1 MKRCAARGL
10 TLIELLVAMTLGLLI
25 VVATISGYLGLSEA
39 VRTAE
44 AQARM
49 DEDAQAALAILTAQL
64 RMAGSNPDRPNRSPS
79 RNPLYPTP
87 LGFPLRGC
95 DGSFAN
101 VATAG
106 SIQDLTCSS
115 GSPTAPDS
123 IAITYEA
130 DRYNT
135 VSPPPGFQPADCIGY
150 PLPDLNA
157 TVDVIDGTGPAVP
170 TLITFHAVD
179 NRFYIASS
187 GPTES
192 PSLYCKGNGMGS
204 IATPLVENVEDLQL
218 SYGTV
223 PATASQ
229 TSTANIAG
237 YLDASELITHSAL
250 SLLPDDATRWE
261 KVATVR
267 VCLVVRSAKPLSIS
281 AGSAHYVKCDGTL
294 ETHPPDSRLR
304 RAYST
309 TVVLRNRR

>member
-1 MKRCAARGL
+1 VKRRAVRGL

-49 DEDAQAALAILTAQL
+49 DEDAQAALSILTAQL
-64 RMAGSNPDRPNRSPS
+64 RMAGSNPDRPNRLPS

-95 DGSFAN
+95 DGTFAN
-101 VATAG
+101 VTTAV

-115 GSPTAPDS
+115 SSPAAPDS

-135 VSPPPGFQPADCIGY
+135 VTQPPGLQPADCVGY
-150 PLPDLNA
+150 PLPELNA
-157 TVDVIDGTGPAVP
+157 TVDVPDGSGPGVP
-170 TLITFHAVD
+170 TLITYHAAD
-179 NRFYIASS
+179 NRFYVAFS
-187 GPTES
+187 GPAES
-192 PSLYCKGNGMGS
+192 PSLYCKGNGLES

-237 YLDASELITHSAL
+237 YLGASELTTHSAL

-267 VCLVVRSAKPLSIS
+267 VCLVVRSAKALSIS
-281 AGSAHYVKCDGTL
+281 QGSAQYVKCDGTL
-294 ETHPPDSRLR
+294 ETHPPDSHLR